1 MAITRKPL
9 SSYRIG
15 DTGDHE
21 GLPGSMAVPSSTGC
35 SATIE
40 VTGGLLGSRRERRF
54 LNAASPRYSRAVP
67 VLLHELRPQRA
78 A

>member
-40 VTGGLLGSRRERRF
+40 VTGGLLGTRRESRF
-54 LNAASPRYSRAVP
+54 
-67 VLLHELRPQRA
+67 
-78 A
+78 